1 MKKIARLVL
10 LSALFIA
17 LWQGI
22 ISLFDVPTYLLPAP
36 FSVWQRLITQA
47 DLLFM
52 HTQIT
57 LLEILLGLVFG
68 FLFCATAHPFPQNLG
83 FLNAIISD
91 FTSHSGVC
99 HRATARIMARLWH
112 GIQNHHGDF
121 DYLFSRHGGL
131 L

>member
-10 LSALFIA
+10 LSALLIA

-22 ISLFDVPTYLLPAP
+22 ISLFDIPPYLLPAP
-36 FSVWQRLITQA
+36 LAVWQRLMTQA

-52 HTQIT
+52 HAQI
-57 LLEILLGLVFG
+57 L
-68 FLFCATAHPFPQNLG
+68 CATTYSFPQNLG
-83 FLNAIISD
+83 FLNAIIGD
-91 FTSHSGVC
+91 FTGHSGVC

-121 DYLFSRHGGL
+121 DYLFSRHGSL